1 MALNYTMYRTTTLGD
16 ALERTLEDFINDG
29 SITPHLAKRMLLNFD
44 KAINQK
50 LNTQINNKMQF
61 KAEKLQ
67 AYRFCDNVWTFLMKD
82 VDIRDPTAHYTVTV
96 QRLKV
101 VACGATSR
109 G

>member
-1 MALNYTMYRTTTLGD
+1 MTLNYTMYRSTTLGE
-16 ALERTLEDFINDG
+16 ALEHVLEDFVNDG
-29 SITPHLAKRMLLNFD
+29 SITEHLVKRMLLNFD

-50 LNTQINNKMQF
+50 LSTQINNKMQF
-61 KAEKLQ
+61 KAQKLQ

-82 VDIRDPTAHYTVTV
+82 VDVKDPSTQSTITV
-96 QRLKV
+96 QRMKV